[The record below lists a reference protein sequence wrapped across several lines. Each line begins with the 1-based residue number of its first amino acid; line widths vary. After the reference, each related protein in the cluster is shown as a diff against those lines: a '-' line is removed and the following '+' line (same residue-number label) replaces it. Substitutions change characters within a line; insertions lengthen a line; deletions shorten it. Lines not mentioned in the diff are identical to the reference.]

1 MTKIDIEN
9 AYDDFTQETLFTNII
24 KDSLDESTDYD
35 TDELQKNSVV
45 LLLSNDSIY
54 NFSEKL
60 KELYQFSNQKRL
72 AKLSAIDRELTMY
85 MTVDYSAM
93 LRDDLMNGFIVLI
106 HTPENQYYAV
116 IREQANKQ
124 SNITAKKSIT
134 SFLFDLQ
141 GDGSICLLH

>member
-24 KDSLDESTDYD
+24 KDSLDDTRDYD
-35 TDELQKNSVV
+35 TDELQKNSIV

-60 KELYQFSNQKRL
+60 KELYQLSNQRRL
-72 AKLSAIDRELTMY
+72 SDLSDLDQDLTMY

-93 LRDDLMNGFIVLI
+93 LRDDLMNGYVVLVKNSNS
-106 HTPENQYYAV
+106 EYYVV
-116 IREQANKQ
+116 IRPEANDR
-124 SNITAKKSIT
+124 SNITAKRSLT
-134 SFLFDLQ
+134 SFLFGIQ
-141 GDGSICLLH
+141 H